1 MALNSF
7 RSDGISLPER
17 FFGVMGLAIEKY
29 KNILDMISL
38 ENGYAMCKEGK
49 CHMADRMSNIVL
61 FETKEK
67 LVEYKKVFEDRYS
80 TYNGCDVKIEK
91 YVKRLQQEYPRLE
104 QYSLENQAR
113 AVVINALTEAW
124 FIIGMQRTVDRERN
138 HLNQEDA
145 EKMIMSNTLACV
157 AMSIKYLCAPEI
169 EFSSVILDLLKKDVS
184 NEWDRNSVEDCI
196 KSYIDNRKTM
206 VRANG
211 EDSKFC
217 PPILYAPEVTSENL
231 KIKNFML
238 PIVGQLVK
246 NIGIYHV
253 VNRDDQKRDEI
264 ILLGNKLKRWENW
277 TESYKNKMSTQVN
290 GEYKNLIEEAHK
302 EKLEK
307 PMGNSVSEKV
317 MTYYAKES
325 IFRYGTFLNI
335 ASYINEMP
343 LNNKDDFQRTKYF
356 ITQKIERPVV
366 FYIHEFEKTDLLDS
380 TDKIILF
387 CEYMRVVML
396 LMVESVVWIEPIDK
410 KIEHAYKLI
419 CDYLDNSFKRL
430 FEEAYDAV
438 EGKKVQY
445 ENFKRKYQPEQV
457 KIIKFI
463 IELYSIRDRYKY
475 NESFGAIYWNK
486 ASLKQVGLDLGYKN
500 IGSKGKNCDIK
511 IDGRSYLYTERKYGI
526 SYDLQTR
533 KIKRKNAKAEECEWK
548 DITIATIDQL
558 ATEIYE
564 EQPLIQAGKDPEHER
579 MYKIIICRNIVKEI
593 CKDLEKLGVVL
604 TAEDINMANS
614 KCSDYYTAEEHAYIE
629 SVMFPNSQVSDET

>member
-1 MALNSF
+1 MT
-7 RSDGISLPER
+7 
-17 FFGVMGLAIEKY
+17 
-29 KNILDMISL
+29 
-38 ENGYAMCKEGK
+38 
-49 CHMADRMSNIVL
+49 DRMSNIVL

-91 YVKRLQQEYPRLE
+91 YVKRLQQEYPGLE

-124 FIIGMQRTVDRERN
+124 CIIGMQRTVDKEKN

-157 AMSIKYLCAPEI
+157 AMSIEYLCAPEV

-217 PPILYAPEVTSENL
+217 PPILYAPKVTSENL

-238 PIVGQLVK
+238 PIVGQLVE

-253 VNRDDQKRDEI
+253 VNRNDQKKDEI

-277 TESYKNKMSTQVN
+277 AESYKNKMSTQVN

-335 ASYINEMP
+335 ASYINEVP
-343 LNNKDDFQRTKYF
+343 LNNKDDF
-356 ITQKIERPVV
+356 
-366 FYIHEFEKTDLLDS
+366 
-380 TDKIILF
+380 
-387 CEYMRVVML
+387 
-396 LMVESVVWIEPIDK
+396 
-410 KIEHAYKLI
+410 
-419 CDYLDNSFKRL
+419 
-430 FEEAYDAV
+430 
-438 EGKKVQY
+438 
-445 ENFKRKYQPEQV
+445 
-457 KIIKFI
+457 
-463 IELYSIRDRYKY
+463 
-475 NESFGAIYWNK
+475 
-486 ASLKQVGLDLGYKN
+486 
-500 IGSKGKNCDIK
+500 
-511 IDGRSYLYTERKYGI
+511 
-526 SYDLQTR
+526 
-533 KIKRKNAKAEECEWK
+533 
-548 DITIATIDQL
+548 
-558 ATEIYE
+558 
-564 EQPLIQAGKDPEHER
+564 
-579 MYKIIICRNIVKEI
+579 
-593 CKDLEKLGVVL
+593 
-604 TAEDINMANS
+604 
-614 KCSDYYTAEEHAYIE
+614 
-629 SVMFPNSQVSDET
+629 